1 MAMKRWLAQFSF
13 PFQNNPFLKIEI
25 FFGLY
30 ITTIHHNEA
39 LEGDNR
45 GKPKTTTTTSRV
57 WLMLFHFHF
66 SLIMMKNMAYYS
78 NNKVFFLFVMFFS
91 SSLLHL
97 GMCDSAASLDQLLP
111 GLAQGDFL
119 QDAKCMQRLLP
130 CQEFLKSPNN
140 PSPACCEPLKEMH
153 ENNTQCLCNFVNNT
167 PLFQSLG
174 ASKDEILKLPQACG
188 IDVELSKCN
197 NTTAGGGSSQ
207 GN

>member
-1 MAMKRWLAQFSF
+1 
-13 PFQNNPFLKIEI
+13 
-25 FFGLY
+25 
-30 ITTIHHNEA
+30 
-39 LEGDNR
+39 
-45 GKPKTTTTTSRV
+45 
-57 WLMLFHFHF
+57 MLFHFHF

-78 NNKVFFLFVMFFS
+78 NNKVFFLLVMFFS

-197 NTTAGGGSSQ
+197 NTAAGGGSSQ
-207 GN
+207 ESSSSPASEGEYAASEEESSESTSSTNMITPHGIVYFGVPGFVALLTALVFSSY